1 MVLVERYKIKLIAK
15 GFTRTYGID
24 FEETFALV
32 KKMISIRVLLLLV
45 AVKLMIK

>member
-1 MVLVERYKIKLIAK
+1 MVLVERYKVKLIAK

-32 KKMISIRVLLLLV
+32 KKMLYQGLTRVGRC
-45 AVKLMIK
+45 